1 MKPIKHGLLTLEDA
15 YNADGTAK
23 AGAIHLLWLLMQERR
38 PEQNISHTEPPSL
51 EEHVA
56 FVRRRPYADWLIV
69 WWQGKPIG
77 AVSAT
82 YRNEV
87 GIQILRA
94 WQGKGIGTRA
104 LRLFLNHVKPLPARP
119 SENPGYYVA
128 NINPQNAA
136 SLKLFRALGF
146 TDHQVTL
153 ALKEE
158 KNDGRTRRT
167 GNQGPAADARGKPQ
181 RRPQASRRPAAVAKP
196 ARQPRNE
203 RADKRVRRRK
213 T

>member
-1 MKPIKHGLLTLEDA
+1 MKPIKQGLLTLEDA
-15 YNADGTAK
+15 YNQDGTAK

-119 SENPGYYVA
+119 SENPSYYVA

-158 KNDGRTRRT
+158 KKHGNSSKHIRPTRRT
-167 GNQGPAADARGKPQ
+167 GAQTAGQPQGRRRAPAVEKP
-181 RRPQASRRPAAVAKP
+181 PL
-196 ARQPRNE
+196 QPRNE
-203 RADKRVRRRK
+203 RADKRGRRRK